1 MAESE
6 EHAAPFD
13 RREQLRRL
21 GHGKHAQRP
30 VRVDRQGLT
39 DQEQAL
45 RRDEWRKARRT
56 GAAVGLPLSLSSGSV
71 PQRLRRSRDR
81 RLVNRATSSARPAS
95 SRRRSVANAAS
106 TSGTDWSPART
117 GRPPTRSPSSW
128 WTPNHGH
135 RSHHPD
141 RGRDRRRR
149 QVDAAVK
156 VQAAR
161 RRCALLERFRR
172 HRRRDFD
179 RRLAGRPCLRRHLQR
194 AAGREGPVV
203 RSGSR
208 RHQRDHQCRDQADG
222 RHR

>member
-1 MAESE
+1 
-6 EHAAPFD
+6 
-13 RREQLRRL
+13 
-21 GHGKHAQRP
+21 
-30 VRVDRQGLT
+30 
-39 DQEQAL
+39 L
-45 RRDEWRKARRT
+45 RRDEWRRARRT
-56 GAAVGLPLSLSSGSV
+56 GPAAGLPLSLAARCPSGSGV
-71 PQRLRRSRDR
+71 ATDR
-81 RLVNRATSSARPAS
+81 RLDEAGRAPLVAPFTSL
-95 SRRRSVANAAS
+95 RSLGPP
-106 TSGTDWSPART
+106 GTDWSPART
-117 GRPPTRSPSSW
+117 GTPPTRSPSSW

-161 RRCALLERFRR
+161 RRCVLLERFRR